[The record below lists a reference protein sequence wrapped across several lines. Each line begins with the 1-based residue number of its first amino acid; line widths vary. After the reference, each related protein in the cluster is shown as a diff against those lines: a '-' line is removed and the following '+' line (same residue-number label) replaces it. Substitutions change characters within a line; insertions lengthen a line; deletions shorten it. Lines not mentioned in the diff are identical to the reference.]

1 MSAAVAAPPV
11 GEIKKS
17 AGMLT
22 FFGVLLVIFGFLAM
36 ASPFV
41 AGMAVAMY
49 VGAMLFVA
57 GIFRL
62 IFAFKAQ
69 SLGSGI
75 WAIIVGFLTILAG
88 LYMLGNPVLGLGI
101 ITLVLAVYF
110 FIEGI
115 VEIIYAFQV
124 KPMIGWGWALFGGVV
139 SLVLGIMIWRQFPVS
154 GTWAIGILFGVHML
168 FTGLAMM
175 GIGSAA
181 RAVAG
186 GDE

>member
-1 MSAAVAAPPV
+1 M
-11 GEIKKS
+11 GYI
-17 AGMLT
+17 GILM
-22 FFGVLLVIFGFLAM
+22 VIFGILAIG
-36 ASPFV
+36 SPFV
-41 AGMAVAMY
+41 SGLAVAMY
-49 VGAMLFVA
+49 VGAMLFVG

-75 WAIIVGFLTILAG
+75 WAILVGFLTILAG
-88 LYMLGNPVLGLGI
+88 LYMLGNPVLGLGM

-115 VEIIYAFQV
+115 FEIIYAFQV
-124 KPMIGWGWALFGGVV
+124 KPMIGGGWALFGGLV

-168 FTGLAMM
+168 FTGMAML

-181 RAVAG
+181 RSMAG
-186 GDE
+186 ETE